1 MTDDREKAMVT
12 IINFFNSR
20 MGAMSKNNVDKAKE
34 LISTHEIAAS
44 ELVDKYVRL
53 VYENSQ

>member
-1 MTDDREKAMVT
+1 MNEDREKAMVT

-53 VYENSQ
+53 VYENS